1 MNTSL
6 NLFLAAMDKVP
17 WIAFVSV
24 LGGMSIAIIAI
35 IGGFISAY
43 RRQKLWHETARIA
56 LERGQPLPPLS
67 NEDKPK
73 SARQSAEND
82 IRTGLILIGVGGGLY
97 LFMGNFLGG
106 KMGYVG
112 AVPGL
117 MGIAFLLF
125 GVVSLL
131 TSNKTRPIDHN

>member
-6 NLFLAAMDKVP
+6 TLFVAALDNVP

-24 LGGMSIAIIAI
+24 LGGMLIAIIAI

-43 RRQKLWHETARIA
+43 RRQKLWHETARVA

-67 NEDKPK
+67 DEDKPK
-73 SARQSAEND
+73 SPRQSAGND
-82 IRTGLILIGVGGGLY
+82 IRTGLILIAVGCGLY
-97 LFMGNFLGG
+97 LFMGNFIGD
-106 KMGYVG
+106 KIGYVG
-112 AVPGL
+112 AIPGL
-117 MGIAFLLF
+117 MGVAFLLF

-131 TSNKTRPIDHN
+131 NPNKTPPTDHN